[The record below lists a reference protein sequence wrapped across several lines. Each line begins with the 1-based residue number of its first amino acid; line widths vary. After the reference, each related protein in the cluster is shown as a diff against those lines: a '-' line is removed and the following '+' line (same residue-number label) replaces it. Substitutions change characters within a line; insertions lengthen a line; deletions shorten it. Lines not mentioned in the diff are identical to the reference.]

1 MQLRGHREG
10 TINLHANEGKKNRN
24 SSPEHY
30 ERCGTELMSA
40 PKNWKHNIY
49 SCLEQQKFIVS
60 VVISELRKM
69 GY

>member
-1 MQLRGHREG
+1 
-10 TINLHANEGKKNRN
+10 
-24 SSPEHY
+24 
-30 ERCGTELMSA
+30 MSA

-69 GY
+69 GYQLTRVISELNGSTTKFEIGWITEHDYLKKDIVLLH